1 MDRVNH
7 LRLRVRRNQRADQR
21 SCSQS
26 GGRKDAAH
34 LAARSK
40 AKVPL
45 LAAANSGPLARAYPG
60 PNQCS
65 NRNMLSAASAAA
77 PQIRHRRGTLS
88 AYRLTQVSS
97 FRGLVPR
104 DATLSRIGT
113 LSPGREVVRAVA
125 EQWRDQARVRERF
138 LIGIMGAARDLT
150 RPDAYGD
157 FKTLSA
163 DSHQDSVDITI
174 LRWIRTTQKANKVKS
189 SQVTRHVV

>member
-26 GGRKDAAH
+26 GGRKVAAH

-45 LAAANSGPLARAYPG
+45 LAAANSGPNARAYPG

-77 PQIRHRRGTLS
+77 PKFVIDGGRS
-88 AYRLTQVSS
+88 ARIVSHKCLA
-97 FRGLVPR
+97 FA
-104 DATLSRIGT
+104 DWSRETPMRQGADCRP
-113 LSPGREVVRAVA
+113 LGEWERQASVGR
-125 EQWRDQARVRERF
+125 
-138 LIGIMGAARDLT
+138 
-150 RPDAYGD
+150 
-157 FKTLSA
+157 
-163 DSHQDSVDITI
+163 
-174 LRWIRTTQKANKVKS
+174 
-189 SQVTRHVV
+189 